1 MNKDE
6 ELYQETADSVEP
18 NQFIIGKEDHDLLQ
32 AVKNLLGYAHIRV
45 PNGDNAKLEISC
57 SGYGYTATADKLI
70 SYSASRTREL
80 VHYRDKLSEE
90 LHQTQA
96 LVDQL
101 PKDFE

>member
-6 ELYQETADSVEP
+6 ELIDSVEP
-18 NQFIIGKEDHDLLQ
+18 NQFIIGKEDHELLQ

-57 SGYGYTATADKLI
+57 SGYGYLATADKII

-90 LHQTQA
+90 IHQTQVI
-96 LVDQL
+96 VDQL
-101 PKDFE
+101 PKNFE

>member
-6 ELYQETADSVEP
+6 ELIDSVEP
-18 NQFIIGKEDHDLLQ
+18 NQFIIGKEDHELLQ
-32 AVKNLLGYAHIRV
+32 AVKNLLMYAHIRV

-90 LHQTQA
+90 IHQTQVI
-96 LVDQL
+96 VDQL
-101 PKDFE
+101 PTNFE

>member
-1 MNKDE
+1 MNNE
-6 ELYQETADSVEP
+6 ELIDCVEP
-18 NQFIIGKEDHDLLQ
+18 NQFIIGKEDHELLQ
-32 AVKNLLGYAHIRV
+32 AVKNLLAYAHIRV
-45 PNGDNAKLEISC
+45 PNGDNAKLEIAC
-57 SGYGYTATADKLI
+57 AGYGYTATADKII

-101 PKDFE
+101 PTNFE

>member
-6 ELYQETADSVEP
+6 ELYMDSVEP
-18 NQFIIGKEDHDLLQ
+18 NQFVIGKEDNDLLQ
-32 AVKNLLGYAHIRV
+32 AVKNLLAYAHIRV
-45 PNGDNAKLEISC
+45 PNGDNAKLEIAC
-57 SGYGYTATADKLI
+57 AGYGYTANTDKII

-101 PKDFE
+101 PTNFE

>member
-6 ELYQETADSVEP
+6 ELIDSVEP
-18 NQFIIGKEDHDLLQ
+18 NQFIIGKEDHELLQ
-32 AVKNLLGYAHIRV
+32 AVKNLLAYAHVRV

-90 LHQTQA
+90 IHQTQVI
-96 LVDQL
+96 VDQL
-101 PKDFE
+101 PTNFE

>member
-6 ELYQETADSVEP
+6 ENVDSVEP
-18 NQFIIGKEDHDLLQ
+18 NQFIIGKEDHELLQ
-32 AVKNLLGYAHIRV
+32 AVKNLLAYAHIRV
-45 PNGDNAKLEISC
+45 PNGDNAKLEIAC
-57 SGYGYTATADKLI
+57 AGYGYTATADKII

-90 LHQTQA
+90 LHQTQT

-101 PKDFE
+101 PTTFE

>member
-6 ELYQETADSVEP
+6 ELYMDSAEP
-18 NQFIIGKEDHDLLQ
+18 NQFIIGKEDHELLQ
-32 AVKNLLGYAHIRV
+32 AVKNLLTYAHIRV
-45 PNGDNAKLEISC
+45 PNGDNAKLEIAC
-57 SGYGYTATADKLI
+57 AGYGYTANVDKII

-90 LHQTQA
+90 LHQTQT

-101 PKDFE
+101 PTNFE

>member
-6 ELYQETADSVEP
+6 ENVDSVEP

-32 AVKNLLGYAHIRV
+32 AVKNLLAYAHIRV
-45 PNGDNAKLEISC
+45 PNGDNAKLEIAC
-57 SGYGYTATADKLI
+57 AGYGYTATADKII

-90 LHQTQA
+90 LHQTQT

-101 PKDFE
+101 PTTFE

>member
-6 ELYQETADSVEP
+6 ENVDSVEP
-18 NQFIIGKEDHDLLQ
+18 NQFVIGKEDHDLLQ
-32 AVKNLLGYAHIRV
+32 AVKNLLAYAHIRV
-45 PNGDNAKLEISC
+45 PNGDNAKLEIAC
-57 SGYGYTATADKLI
+57 AGYGYTATADKII

-90 LHQTQA
+90 LHQTQT

-101 PKDFE
+101 PTTFE

>member
-6 ELYQETADSVEP
+6 ELYMDSAEP
-18 NQFIIGKEDHDLLQ
+18 NQFIIGKEDHELLQ
-32 AVKNLLGYAHIRV
+32 AVKNLLAYAHIRV
-45 PNGDNAKLEISC
+45 PNGDNAKLEIAC
-57 SGYGYTATADKLI
+57 AGYGYMANADKII

-101 PKDFE
+101 PEKID

>member
-6 ELYQETADSVEP
+6 ELNIDSVEP
-18 NQFIIGKEDHDLLQ
+18 NQFIIGKEDHELLQ
-32 AVKNLLGYAHIRV
+32 AVKNLLTYAHIRV
-45 PNGDNAKLEISC
+45 PNGDNAKLVIA
-57 SGYGYTATADKLI
+57 SGGYDYAATYDKII

-101 PKDFE
+101 PTNFE

>member
-6 ELYQETADSVEP
+6 ELIDSVEP
-18 NQFIIGKEDHDLLQ
+18 NQFIIGKEDHELLQ

-90 LHQTQA
+90 IHQTQVI
-96 LVDQL
+96 VDQL
-101 PKDFE
+101 PTNFE

>member
-6 ELYQETADSVEP
+6 ELIDCVEP
-18 NQFIIGKEDHDLLQ
+18 NQFIIGKEDHDLLE
-32 AVKNLLGYAHIRV
+32 AVKVFLQYAHIKV
-45 PNGDNAKLEISC
+45 PNGDNNRIEITSNG
-57 SGYGYTATADKLI
+57 GYSYTATADRII
-70 SYSASRTREL
+70 SYAAARTREL

-101 PKDFE
+101 PEKFD

>member
-6 ELYQETADSVEP
+6 ELIDSVEP
-18 NQFIIGKEDHDLLQ
+18 NQFIIGKEDHELLQ

-45 PNGDNAKLEISC
+45 PNGDNAKLVIA
-57 SGYGYTATADKLI
+57 SGGYDYLATADKII

-80 VHYRDKLSEE
+80 VQYRDKLSEE
-90 LHQTQA
+90 LHQTQT

-101 PKDFE
+101 PKKFE